1 MPLQALEYGLEVVY
15 RLIGHY
21 KALPRVVLEEL
32 AHDIKIVL
40 AGGRALG
47 VVAKWREYA
56 VLPLEPVKYELPE
69 LIDLQRVALC
79 KELHPGGLHIRR
91 GFVQHEVH
99 LGDFQQVGVIV
110 LAGYVVVIRFVKR
123 KLLAVV
129 NVEI

>member
-79 KELHPGGLHIRR
+79 K
-91 GFVQHEVH
+91 
-99 LGDFQQVGVIV
+99 DFT
-110 LAGYVVVIRFVKR
+110 VVVSISGADSFSTKYTSGTFSRWAS
-123 KLLAVV
+123 LCSPATLS
-129 NVEI
+129 